1 MNFMMN
7 ALNAK
12 IIRVRNRGSMCKII
26 VRGRGL
32 GGVLGYM
39 ESRKNEVGEHLE

>member
-1 MNFMMN
+1 MIN

-12 IIRVRNRGSMCKII
+12 IIRVRSRGSICITI

-32 GGVLGYM
+32 GGILGYL
-39 ESRKNEVGEHLE
+39 EGENHETSKNLE